1 MGAQAVDCVVS
12 ARKVSLRQGGVNF
25 LVADVVQ
32 QHRRAAL
39 ATFCARDQVMRA
51 LWRILGDG
59 AQAKRANGRAGHGQ
73 VGLTALTQHGRPR
86 SQPQANE
93 VTHMAEQSELATRV
107 LGWLDQARDVAMGW
121 IASPAAWSQFALLAA
136 AFVLAVLVSRRLQ
149 PYLAR
154 VITPAEG
161 TGTLLSKA
169 RRFALTLLPLLM
181 PVLAYGFTAAGEEVT
196 RSVFG
201 SGDVIAFG
209 KRLFLLLAARIVV
222 RDVLHDTFLR
232 LLGRYV
238 LIPVAALYAL
248 GVLDDVSVRLDATVI
263 ALGNIK
269 FSVLSLLRGLIAG
282 SLLFWLGSWSN
293 RQSAD
298 YITKQEDLR
307 PATRVLAVKL
317 AEIAIFGAAF
327 LLLMSIMG
335 IDLTAVAV
343 LGGALGVGVGLG
355 LQQIAANFV
364 SGMILLLEGQTT
376 VGDYVELDGGEKGT
390 IVKMTAR
397 ACILETFDGRW
408 IVVPNEHFIT
418 TRVVNYSDQ
427 GSANRYEAVFSVTY
441 DTDINRVPAIIEAA
455 VSTLPFVLQTP
466 DGPDCEL
473 KGFGESAVDFGVEY
487 WVNGIDD
494 GKNKYTSPV
503 LFAIWNALKAEGIE
517 MPYPHRVV
525 EIKGAVPQ
533 VTA

>member
-1 MGAQAVDCVVS
+1 MN
-12 ARKVSLRQGGVNF
+12 GV
-25 LVADVVQ
+25 
-32 QHRRAAL
+32 
-39 ATFCARDQVMRA
+39 
-51 LWRILGDG
+51 
-59 AQAKRANGRAGHGQ
+59 
-73 VGLTALTQHGRPR
+73 TQ
-86 SQPQANE
+86 
-93 VTHMAEQSELATRV
+93 MAEQSEMAARV
-107 LGWLDQARDVAMGW
+107 MAWVGQAQDIAGGW
-121 IASPAAWSQFALLAA
+121 ISSPAAWSQFAVLAL
-136 AFVLAVLVSRRLQ
+136 AFVAAVLVNKRLL
-149 PYLAR
+149 PVLVRLIA
-154 VITPAEG
+154 PPEG
-161 TGTLLSKA
+161 RETLVATA
-169 RRFALTLLPLLM
+169 RRFGLKLLPLLM
-181 PVLAYGFTAAGEEVT
+181 PVLAYAFTAGGEAFT
-196 RSVFG
+196 RSLFG

-209 KRLFLLLAARIVV
+209 KRLFLLLAARLLV
-222 RDVLHDTFLR
+222 RDVLTDPFLR

-238 LIPVAALYAL
+238 LIPVAALYAF
-248 GVLDDVSVRLDATVI
+248 GVLDDITARLEATVI

-269 FSVLSLLRGLIAG
+269 FSVLALIRGVIAG

-293 RQSAD
+293 RQSAT
-298 YITKQEDLR
+298 YIAKQEVLR

-317 AEIAIFGAAF
+317 AEIVIFGAAF

-335 IDLTAVAV
+335 IDLTAIAV
-343 LGGALGVGVGLG
+343 LGGAFGVGIGLG

-376 VGDYVELDGGEKGT
+376 VGDYVELDGGEQGT

-427 GSANRYEAVFSVTY
+427 GSANRCEAVFSVSY

-455 VSTLPFVLQTP
+455 VGALPFVLAVP

-494 GKNKYTSPV
+494 GRHKYASPV
-503 LFAIWNALKAEGIE
+503 LFAIWNALKAAGIE
-517 MPYPHRVV
+517 MPFPHRVV
-525 EIKGAVPQ
+525 QIKGAVPG
-533 VTA
+533 VGA